1 MNMVLVTHDHIVYY
15 IQIFQGV
22 SEFYGFRGF
31 QDHPEGLGG
40 RRD

>member
-22 SEFYGFRGF
+22 TEFYGF